1 MKIYFKYGVD
11 GLEFSIPD
19 HINYTVMNAA
29 TENEIPNP
37 VEHIITKIKEPIGT
51 RPLPELIANK
61 ADLTKI
67 CIVISD
73 ATRPAPSKTIL
84 IALLEVLKECGIKD
98 SQIRIL
104 IATGLHRETRKRELE
119 RMIGTEFIERF
130 EIVDHRAKNNNDLE
144 FLGKSSD
151 GNPIYINKFYLESDF
166 KIVTGYVEPHFFAGF
181 SGGKKSIIPGI
192 AGAETIKTNHSA
204 KNIASP
210 FARFGIIEKN
220 PLHASSLEIVKRIYP
235 DFMVNVCIN
244 EKHKITQIA
253 VGDMEKAH
261 DVLVNYQIGQVF
273 QEISELY
280 DVVICGNGGYP
291 LDLNLYQAVKSMALG
306 EIAVKEGGIIIS
318 VNELSDGVGH
328 EKFRELLFSAKS
340 PKELYQDIVN
350 EKIVVDDQWEIQI
363 LTRVMQKAEVIVV
376 SSLSKNEIGNIG
388 LIHADS
394 IEDAIELSLR
404 ELGQDAKFLILPDGP
419 LVLPKL

>member
-1 MKIYFKYGVD
+1 MKIHFKYGVD
-11 GLEFSIPD
+11 GLEFRIPD
-19 HINYTVMNAA
+19 HINYTVLNAA

-37 VEHIITKIKEPIGT
+37 VEHVIKKIKEPIGT
-51 RPLPELIANK
+51 LPLPELIANK
-61 ADLTKI
+61 ADLNKI
-67 CIVISD
+67 CVVISD

-84 IALLEVLKECGIKD
+84 SALLEVLKECGIED
-98 SQIRIL
+98 NQIRIL
-104 IATGLHRETRKRELE
+104 IATGLHRKTRKSELE
-119 RMIGTEFIERF
+119 RMIGKEFIERY
-130 EIVDHRAKNNNDLE
+130 EIIDHRAKNDNDLE

-181 SGGKKSIIPGI
+181 SGGKKSIVPGI
-192 AGAETIKTNHSA
+192 AGADTIKANHSA

-210 FARFGIIEKN
+210 FARFGIIENN
-220 PLHASSLEIVKRIYP
+220 PLHANSLEIAKTIAS
-235 DFMVNVCIN
+235 DFLVNVCIN
-244 EKHKITQIA
+244 EKHKITQIVA
-253 VGDMEKAH
+253 GDMEKAH
-261 DVLVNYQIGQVF
+261 DVLVNYQIEQVF
-273 QEISELY
+273 QEINESY

-306 EIAVKEGGIIIS
+306 EMAVKEGGIIIS

-328 EKFRELLFSAKS
+328 DKFRELLYSGKN

-350 EKIVVDDQWEIQI
+350 EKIVVEDQWEIQI
-363 LTRVMQKAEVIVV
+363 LTRIMQKAKIIVV
-376 SSLSKNEIGNIG
+376 SKLAEDEIGNIG
-388 LIHADS
+388 LIHINS
-394 IEDAIELSLR
+394 VEDAIELSLR